1 MKRKNTRNY
10 RTTTT
15 TEVDYMKVIKI
26 GVGVLL
32 VLGLVYLVTA
42 IASGEIKLGKKENEK
57 IETEIQ
63 YQEIIAGET
72 FNRNASEY
80 YVLFMNFTDSY
91 ASYYLSLIDNYQMKD
106 NSLAFFTVDMEKK
119 INSDYV
125 TNELKVEN
133 PTILKISNSKITET
147 ITGKDNILNFF
158 KNN

>member
-10 RTTTT
+10 RTTTS

-26 GVGVLL
+26 GIGVLL

-42 IASGEIKLGKKENEK
+42 IASGEIKLGKKEKEK

>member
-10 RTTTT
+10 RTTTS

-26 GVGVLL
+26 GIGVLL

-42 IASGEIKLGKKENEK
+42 IASGEIKLGKKEKEK
-57 IETEIQ
+57 TETEIQ

-133 PTILKISNSKITET
+133 PTILKISNSNIVET